1 MVFYKGHILLPPV
14 YLRYI
19 EGGLI
24 NMKKYMIFILML
36 LALSINADRM
46 FKADDLKKL
55 GLTEDE
61 IAKIEEINSRY
72 NKEKLLIYAE
82 LNLYKAKVEKEL
94 LAAEVN
100 LNEVEKI
107 LKESL
112 EWKLKAEMVE
122 IKKRLEMKKL
132 VGDEKWQKITAWF
145 KERREKIKDRVRN
158 K

>member
-1 MVFYKGHILLPPV
+1 
-14 YLRYI
+14 
-19 EGGLI
+19 
-24 NMKKYMIFILML
+24 MKKYMIFILLL
-36 LALSINADRM
+36 LALSLNADRM

-72 NKEKLLIYAE
+72 NKEKLQIYAE

>member
-1 MVFYKGHILLPPV
+1 
-14 YLRYI
+14 
-19 EGGLI
+19 
-24 NMKKYMIFILML
+24 MKKYMIFILML